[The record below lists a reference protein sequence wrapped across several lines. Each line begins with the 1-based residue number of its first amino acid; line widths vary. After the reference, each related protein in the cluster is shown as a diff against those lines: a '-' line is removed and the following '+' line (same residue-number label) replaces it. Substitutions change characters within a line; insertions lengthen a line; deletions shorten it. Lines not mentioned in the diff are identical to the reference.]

1 MDAEVLKH
9 MNLFSGLAPRA
20 LNGLAGVFSQKTAL
34 SGERIITQG
43 ESSNGIFLVTKG
55 VVSVMRET
63 RSGAL
68 IPIHKI
74 EEGAIFGTLSTID
87 GGVRGAHCVAKGDV
101 EYAYMSK
108 VDFMDLI
115 QAKSSMGLGF
125 QVAVIRAIF
134 QDIRETNEQL
144 AELSSLEPLED
155 MTPLS

>member
-1 MDAEVLKH
+1 MDAEVLGY
-9 MNLFSGLAPRA
+9 MNLFSGLSPRA
-20 LNGLAGVFSQKTAL
+20 INGLAGVFTQKTAL

-43 ESSNGIFLVTKG
+43 ELSNGIFLVIKG
-55 VVSVMRET
+55 AVSVIRET
-63 RSGAL
+63 KNGAL
-68 IPIHKI
+68 VPIHTI
-74 EEGAIFGTLSTID
+74 DEGAIFGTLSTID

-101 EYAYMSK
+101 EYALMSK
-108 VDFMDLI
+108 VDFMELI

-144 AELSSLEPLED
+144 ADLSSLEPLED

>member
-1 MDAEVLKH
+1 MDAEVLGH

-20 LNGLAGVFSQKTAL
+20 LNGLAGVFAHKTAL
-34 SGERIITQG
+34 SGEQIITQG
-43 ESSNGIFLVTKG
+43 ELSKGIFLVIKG
-55 VVSVMRET
+55 AVSVMRET
-63 RSGAL
+63 KNGAL
-68 IPIHKI
+68 VPIHKI

-101 EYAYMSK
+101 EYAFMSK
-108 VDFMDLI
+108 VDFMELI

-144 AELSSLEPLED
+144 AELSALEPLDD

>member
-1 MDAEVLKH
+1 M
-9 MNLFSGLAPRA
+9 FP
-20 LNGLAGVFSQKTAL
+20 
-34 SGERIITQG
+34 
-43 ESSNGIFLVTKG
+43 
-55 VVSVMRET
+55 
-63 RSGAL
+63 
-68 IPIHKI
+68 
-74 EEGAIFGTLSTID
+74 IFGTLSTID

>member
-1 MDAEVLKH
+1 MDAEVLGR
-9 MNLFSGLAPRA
+9 MNLFSGLDPRA
-20 LNGLAGVFSQKTAL
+20 LNGLAGVFEQKTAL
-34 SGERIITQG
+34 SGERVITQG
-43 ESSNGIFLVTKG
+43 ELSNGIFLIVKG
-55 VVSVMRET
+55 TVSVMRET
-63 RSGAL
+63 KSGAL
-68 IPIHKI
+68 VPIHKI

-87 GGVRGAHCVAKGDV
+87 GGMRGAHCVAKGDV
-101 EYAYMSK
+101 EYAFMSK

-144 AELSSLEPLED
+144 AELSALEPLED